1 MVFSGHTD
9 PGNQGDMARILRGC
23 ISTAECSPDKRETN
37 VRLIPS
43 LLFLWA
49 RNSAGECSPCKREAA
64 GSIPVGSTFW
74 SSGGNGRHACFKTR
88 CESCYR
94 LEVQIF
100 SRPLL
105 PLSISW

>member
-1 MVFSGHTD
+1 MVFNVHTD

-23 ISTAECSPDKRETN
+23 ISTEECSPDKRETN

-64 GSIPVGSTFW
+64 GPIPVGSTFLVEW
-74 SSGGNGRHACFKTR
+74 WKWDTRLLQNQVRKLLSLRSSN
-88 CESCYR
+88 
-94 LEVQIF
+94 L
-100 SRPLL
+100 
-105 PLSISW
+105 